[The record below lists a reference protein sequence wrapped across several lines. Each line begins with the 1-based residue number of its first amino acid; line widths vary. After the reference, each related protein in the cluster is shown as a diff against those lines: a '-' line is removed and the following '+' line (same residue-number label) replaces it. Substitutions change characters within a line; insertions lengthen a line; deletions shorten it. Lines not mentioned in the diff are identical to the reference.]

1 MLVTLMT
8 GNIAIISTL
17 DSYGDIVSFVKEQI
31 EQKGHKSVV
40 IDLSMGGA
48 PSIPADITCGEIAE
62 AGGASIEDIR
72 ASRDRPRIIE
82 IMIKGAIQKAKELY
96 SAGRLDGI
104 MSVGGA
110 TCALMGTSVMKTL
123 PFGVPKLAASSS
135 ASYPMLCSGYF
146 GHHDITMMNTM
157 VDPELSELGKNVLIR
172 VAGAICG
179 MVESLSEMRAGVPTT
194 KTSVAMTTLAD
205 CDQCAKYVKQGLTQK
220 GYEVLTF
227 HAQGFGDRAMEELIA
242 QGLFKGVVDLVPGGV
257 SEELF
262 GGPRSA
268 GPNRLE
274 AAGRRGIPQLITPC
288 SLNFISC
295 GPADKIQRKY
305 KKRKL
310 YFLDRIRVRAK
321 MTPAE
326 IKKTAR
332 VIADKLNRAQGP
344 TKFVIPLR
352 GWSASER
359 NGDPYYEPE
368 LNRLFVQTL
377 RACLRPEIETI
388 EVDAHLE
395 EPAFAEAIVAI
406 FDNMMK
412 LQLNKSRG

>member
-1 MLVTLMT
+1 MT
-8 GNIAIISTL
+8 RTIAIISTL

-31 EQKGHKSVV
+31 ERRGHKSVV
-40 IDLSMGGA
+40 IDLSMGGP
-48 PSIPADITCGEIAE
+48 PSIPGDVTCEEIAE
-62 AGGASIEDIR
+62 AGGASIEHIR
-72 ASRDRPRIIE
+72 ASRDRPKITE

-104 MSVGGA
+104 IDVGGA
-110 TCALMGTSVMKTL
+110 TCALMATSVMKTL

-135 ASYPMLCSGYF
+135 ASYPMLCSTYF

-157 VDPELSELGKNVLIR
+157 VDPELTELGKNVLIR

-179 MVESLSEMRAGVPTT
+179 MVESLAEVRAGVPTT
-194 KTSVAMTTLAD
+194 KASVAITTWASS
-205 CDQCAKYVKQGLTQK
+205 DQCAKYVKQGLMQK
-220 GYEVLTF
+220 SYEMVTF

-242 QGLFKGVVDLVPGGV
+242 QGLFEGVVDIVPGGV

-262 GGPRSA
+262 SGPRAA
-268 GPNRLE
+268 GPTRLE

-288 SLNFISC
+288 SLNLISC
-295 GPADKIQRKY
+295 GPAEKIKPKF

-310 YFLDRIRVRAK
+310 YFLDHIRVQAK
-321 MTPAE
+321 MTPNE

-332 VIADKLNRAQGP
+332 VIADKLNLATGP

-352 GWSASER
+352 GWGASER
-359 NGDPYYEPE
+359 DGDPFYEPE

-377 RACLRPEIETI
+377 KARLKSEIETI
-388 EVDAHLE
+388 EIDAHLE
-395 EPAFAEAIVAI
+395 DPDFAEAIVAT

-412 LQLNKSRG
+412 LHLNKARG